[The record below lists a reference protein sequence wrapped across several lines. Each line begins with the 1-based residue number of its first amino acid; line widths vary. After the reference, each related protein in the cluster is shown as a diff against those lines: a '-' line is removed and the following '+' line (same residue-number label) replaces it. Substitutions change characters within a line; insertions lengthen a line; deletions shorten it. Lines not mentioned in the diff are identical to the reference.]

1 VNILIDKNL
10 KYSVNEEVIIEEFPD
25 TFLLFCAKKLK
36 LLKINSVTKLI
47 LDLMNGVRSIGKIVE
62 TIAEKFELNKDD
74 IAHDVSIT
82 VLKMISEDVIF
93 PVVKI
98 IYNGELDMD
107 ENTKLMANPDV
118 SCRVEDEDGAIL
130 FNPDTDSTQI
140 INPIG
145 LDIWRALERHPKT
158 LSDVVSHIKNLYNDA
173 PSDQVSKDVEEFI
186 MNLHTKGFI
195 GEIVDEK

>member
-1 VNILIDKNL
+1 VNSLIDKDL
-10 KYSVNEEVIIEEFPD
+10 KYSVSDEVIIEEFPD

-47 LDLMNGVRSIGKIVE
+47 LDLMNGVRSIGEIVE
-62 TIAEKFELNKDD
+62 TIAEKFKLNKDEID
-74 IAHDVSIT
+74 CDVSKT
-82 VLKMISEDVIF
+82 VFKMISEDVIF

-98 IYNGELDMD
+98 IYNGELNMD

-118 SCRVEDEDGAIL
+118 SCRIEDEDGAIL

-145 LDIWRALERHPKT
+145 LDIWRALEKHPKT
-158 LSDVVSHIKNLYNDA
+158 LADVVSHIKNLYKDA
-173 PSDQVSKDVEEFI
+173 PSDQVGKDIKDFI
-186 MNLHTKGFI
+186 LNLHEKGFI

>member
-1 VNILIDKNL
+1 MNILIDKNL